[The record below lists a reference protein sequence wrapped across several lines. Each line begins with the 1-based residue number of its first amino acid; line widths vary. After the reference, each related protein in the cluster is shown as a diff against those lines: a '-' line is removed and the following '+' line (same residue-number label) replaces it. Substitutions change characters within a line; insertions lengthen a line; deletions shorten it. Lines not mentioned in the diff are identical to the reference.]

1 MSDSPFFQFY
11 PSDWLAGTRGL
22 TAAETGIYITLVA
35 MMYEANGPV
44 PADMKRLS
52 RLCGST
58 ATAFKKCID
67 GLIETGKLTLD
78 ERGFFNHRVGIEIE
92 KRNKK
97 RSSASEN
104 ANSRWGKTKEK
115 QSPSDAG
122 ASNPQCETD
131 AIQNPESRVQIRK
144 KETSDDVSKESP
156 PLRGCR
162 LPPGWSP
169 SQNDTD
175 WAKREFP
182 LIDLNLET
190 EKFRN
195 HWLAKTGKDATKLD
209 WSRTWRN
216 WVMNAKPPYRP
227 KPRPSSGHGY
237 GGFVPMH
244 PGAGG

>member
-44 PADMKRLS
+44 PADIKRLS

-97 RSSASEN
+97 RSSATEN
-104 ANSRWGKTKEK
+104 INARWLKTKEK
-115 QSPSDAG
+115 QEQVDTDV
-122 ASNPQCETD
+122 SNPKYETD
-131 AIQNPESRVQIRK
+131 TIQKPESIESFSSDKSSEKAATAAPDKPLFDLGRRLLGQKAGGMVTSLRK
-144 KETSDDVSKESP
+144 RYPDGEVM
-156 PLRGCR
+156 R
-162 LPPGWSP
+162 L
-169 SQNDTD
+169 
-175 WAKREFP
+175 
-182 LIDLNLET
+182 LEV
-190 EKFRN
+190 
-195 HWLAKTGKDATKLD
+195 AATKSNPREYIGRIVAGEAVVTASIFAAQQREEYRRMGVDLD
-209 WSRTWRN
+209 
-216 WVMNAKPPYRP
+216 
-227 KPRPSSGHGY
+227 
-237 GGFVPMH
+237 
-244 PGAGG
+244 